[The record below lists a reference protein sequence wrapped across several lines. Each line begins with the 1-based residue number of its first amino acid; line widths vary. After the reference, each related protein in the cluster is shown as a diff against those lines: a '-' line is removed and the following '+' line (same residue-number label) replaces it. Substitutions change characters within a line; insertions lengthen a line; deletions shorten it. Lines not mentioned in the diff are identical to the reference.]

1 MQPPPRVSV
10 VLPVHNE
17 EQHLEQAIE
26 SILQQTETNFEL
38 IVVDDG
44 STDGSPGILARLARG
59 DSRILPIR
67 QPHGGIVAALNR
79 GLADAHGAIIARMD
93 ADDVAHPERLRLQ
106 ADFLDRHPATG
117 LVASRV
123 EYLGDKHGNRGLAL
137 FVEWTNSLLDP
148 ADIARYRFVES
159 PFIHPSVMFRR
170 EIPGRFGGYRD
181 GPFPEDYELWL
192 RWLERGV
199 KVAKLP
205 ETLLQW
211 RERPE
216 RLTRTDPRYGVEA
229 FYRTKAPFL
238 YRWLERKNPYHPDVV
253 VWGSGRTSRQRLR
266 YLTDLGVRVSAFID
280 IDPRKLGYKI
290 GGAPV
295 LPPDGL
301 PPPGE
306 CFVLSWV
313 GSRGARAEIE
323 GELAAKGYRIEADYM
338 PCA

>member
-1 MQPPPRVSV
+1 MQAPPRVSV

-26 SILQQTETNFEL
+26 SILRQSQADFEL
-38 IVVDDG
+38 IAVDDG
-44 STDGSPGILARLARG
+44 STDGSADMLARLARG
-59 DSRILPIR
+59 DLRIRLLR
-67 QPHGGIVAALNR
+67 QPRGGIVAALNR
-79 GLADAHGAIIARMD
+79 GLAEARGAYIARMD
-93 ADDVAHPERLRLQ
+93 ADDIAHPERLRLQ
-106 ADFLDRHPATG
+106 ADFLDRHRDTG
-117 LVASRV
+117 LAASRV
-123 EYLGDKHGNRGLAL
+123 EYLGDKRRNRGLAL
-137 FVEWTNSLLDP
+137 FVEWTNSLLEP
-148 ADIARYRFVES
+148 ADIARYRFVET
-159 PFIHPSVMFRR
+159 PLIHPSAMFRR
-170 EIPGRFGGYRD
+170 ELPERLGGYRD

-199 KVAKLP
+199 GMAKLP

-229 FYRTKAPFL
+229 FYRTKAPYL
-238 YRWLERKNPYHPDVV
+238 NRWLERHNRHHPDVV

-266 YLTDLGVRVSAFID
+266 YLTELGVRVSAFID
-280 IDPRKLGYKI
+280 IDPRKIGYRI
-290 GGAPV
+290 AGAPV
-295 LPPDGL
+295 LRPDDL

-313 GSRGARAEIE
+313 SSRGARGEIE
-323 GELAAKGYRIEADYM
+323 EVLRVKGYRIEADYM

>member
-1 MQPPPRVSV
+1 MQPPARVSV

-17 EQHLEQAIE
+17 EQNLEQAVE
-26 SILQQTETNFEL
+26 SILRQTDPNFEL

-44 STDGSPGILARLARG
+44 STDSSRDILARLARG
-59 DSRILPIR
+59 DSRVRLVR
-67 QPHGGIVAALNR
+67 QTHGGIVPALNR
-79 GLADAHGAIIARMD
+79 GLAEASGTFIARMD
-93 ADDVAHPERLRLQ
+93 ADDVAHPERLQLQ
-106 ADFLDRHPATG
+106 ADFLDWHPDAG

-123 EYLGDKHGNRGLAL
+123 EYLGDRRRNRGLAL
-137 FVEWTNSLLDP
+137 FVDWTNSLVEP
-148 ADIARYRFVES
+148 AEIARYRFVES

-170 EIPGRFGGYRD
+170 ALIERFGEYRD

-192 RWLERGV
+192 RWLECGV
-199 KVAKLP
+199 KMAKLP
-205 ETLLQW
+205 EMLLQW

-216 RLTRTDPRYGVEA
+216 RLTRTDSRYGVDA

-238 YRWLERKNPYHPDVV
+238 CRWLERNNAHHPEVV

-266 YLTDLGVRVSAFID
+266 YLTGLGVKVSAFID
-280 IDPRKLGYKI
+280 IDPRKIGYKI

-295 LPPDGL
+295 LRPDDL
-301 PPPGE
+301 PAPGE

-323 GELAAKGYRIEADYM
+323 EELVAKGYRIDLDYL

>member
-1 MQPPPRVSV
+1 MRPQARVSV
-10 VLPVHNE
+10 VLPAHNE

-26 SILQQTETNFEL
+26 SILRQSDTNFEM

-44 STDGSPGILARLARG
+44 STDGSPEILARLARG
-59 DSRILPIR
+59 DSRIRAFR
-67 QPHGGIVAALNR
+67 QPHGGIVGALNR
-79 GLADAHGAIIARMD
+79 GLAEASGALIARMD
-93 ADDVAHPERLRLQ
+93 ADDVADPERLRLQ
-106 ADFLDRHPATG
+106 AEFLDRHPDVG

-123 EYLGDKHGNRGLAL
+123 EYLGDRRRNRGLAL
-137 FVEWTNSLLDP
+137 FVDWTNSLVEP
-148 ADIARYRFVES
+148 ADIWRYRFVET

-170 EIPGRFGGYRD
+170 ELVERFGGYGD
-181 GPFPEDYELWL
+181 GSYPEDYELWL

-199 KVAKLP
+199 KMAKLP
-205 ETLLQW
+205 ETLLYW

-216 RLTRTDPRYGVEA
+216 RLTRTDPRYGVDA

-238 YRWLERKNPYHPDVV
+238 YRWLKRNNTYHPDVI

-266 YLTDLGVRVSAFID
+266 YLTGLGVKVSAFID
-280 IDPRKLGYKI
+280 IDPRKIGYKI

-295 LPPDGL
+295 LHPDDL
-301 PPPGE
+301 PAPGK

-323 GELAAKGYRIEADYM
+323 EKLAAKRYRIEVDYI